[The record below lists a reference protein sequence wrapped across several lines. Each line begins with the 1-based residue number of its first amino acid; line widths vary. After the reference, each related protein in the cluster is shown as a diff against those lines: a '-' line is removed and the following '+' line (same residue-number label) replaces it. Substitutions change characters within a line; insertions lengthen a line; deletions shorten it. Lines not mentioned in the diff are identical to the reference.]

1 MRLLR
6 LLTLVGSLARLRR
19 LGPLAFGKSLLGP
32 MSLLGLLASSP
43 AARRLPGRAV
53 RRLLAVREALRNRRP
68 PP

>member
-6 LLTLVGSLARLRR
+6 LLTLVGSLDRLRR

-43 AARRLPGRAV
+43 AARAGCTAPTTGATPGGR
-53 RRLLAVREALRNRRP
+53 
-68 PP
+68 